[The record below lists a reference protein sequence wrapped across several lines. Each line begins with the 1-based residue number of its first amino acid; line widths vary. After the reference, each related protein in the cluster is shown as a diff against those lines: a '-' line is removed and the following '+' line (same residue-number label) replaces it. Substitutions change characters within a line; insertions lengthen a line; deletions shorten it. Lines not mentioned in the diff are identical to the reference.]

1 MNKYRRLNQ
10 LATYLHDAPLPKPL
24 SQLAF
29 QYQCTEKTVRRDIAT
44 LAAEQNAPYFVHD
57 NQVHCDQVKAS
68 KLEING
74 QWLDREELMA
84 LFALHHLLDSL
95 TDKALHPE
103 LKPFQT
109 RIEQLLGA
117 QQPQLSAEAG
127 SDWIK
132 RIKLID
138 VAQRPICEQVFETL
152 VKALHHPH
160 AIRIHYWQRRTDK
173 VEIRTLTPLQLVR
186 YKDNWKLDGWC
197 HHKNAHR
204 QFSLDAIKTV
214 EMLDQPATEID
225 LTQLTDQLQ
234 SSYGI
239 FSGQANHTAILAFDP
254 FIARWVKDEQWHPE
268 QQSRWRED
276 GRYELSLPYHHDI
289 ELIQDILK
297 YGPQVEV
304 LGPNTLRQK
313 VRDHLHKALEKYE
326 D

>member
-10 LATYLHDAPLPKPL
+10 LATYLHESPLPKPL
-24 SQLAF
+24 CQLAY
-29 QYQCTEKTVRRDIAT
+29 QYQCSEKTVRRDIAT

-57 NQVHCDQVKAS
+57 NQVHCDQAKAS
-68 KLEING
+68 QLEING

-95 TDKALHPE
+95 TDKVLHPE

-109 RIEQLLGA
+109 RIEQLLGGE
-117 QQPQLSAEAG
+117 QPQEAG

-132 RIKLID
+132 RIKL
-138 VAQRPICEQVFETL
+138 VEMAQRPMSEQVFETL
-152 VKALHHPH
+152 VKALHHPQS
-160 AIRIHYWQRRTDK
+160 IRIHYWQRRTDK
-173 VEIRTLTPLQLVR
+173 VEVRTLTPLQLVR
-186 YKDNWKLDGWC
+186 YKDNWKLDAWC
-197 HHKNAHR
+197 ESKKAHR
-204 QFSLDAIKTV
+204 QFSLDAIESV
-214 EMLDQPATEID
+214 EVLDQPATEID

-239 FSGQANHTAILAFDP
+239 FSGQANHTAVLAFDP
-254 FIARWVKDEQWHPE
+254 FIARWVKDEQWHPK

-304 LGPNTLRQK
+304 LAPENLRQK
-313 VRDHLHKALEKYE
+313 IRDQLKKALGKHEF
-326 D
+326 